1 LNSALFAQIVLYGL
15 AAAVAAPVAAVV
27 SAVILSKSKRPI
39 AGALVFTA
47 GALLLD
53 VVIVVIVLASGA
65 FDSGGD
71 AGAYLD
77 VALGVLFAA
86 FGVLAIF
93 QKESPEKDVA
103 RRARVDSIAAAKLAK
118 LFAAG
123 IAVQV
128 INFDA
133 LAVMAGGLKEVVQAD
148 LDGGAEVVAILFLLA
163 LMLIPY
169 YVPAVM
175 CAVAPQR
182 AGKMLSEMTE
192 WIVSNSRM
200 VEIVTGLAFGAL
212 FLWKGLAVLL

>member
-1 LNSALFAQIVLYGL
+1 MDSSLLAQLILYGL
-15 AAAVAAPVAAVV
+15 AAAVAAPVGAVV

-39 AGALVFTA
+39 AGVLVFTA

-65 FDSGGD
+65 FGGGGD

-77 VALGVLFAA
+77 VLLGVLFALL
-86 FGVLAIF
+86 GVLAVF
-93 QKESPEKDVA
+93 QKESPEKEAA
-103 RRARVDSIAAAKLAK
+103 RRARVDSIAVAKLAM
-118 LFAAG
+118 LFVAG

-133 LAVMAGGLKEVVQAD
+133 IAVMGGGLKEIVEAN
-148 LDGGAEVVAILFLLA
+148 LGGGEEVGATVFLLA

-175 CAVAPQR
+175 YALAPQR
-182 AGKMLSEMTE
+182 AGKMLTAMTE
-192 WIVSNSRM
+192 WIVSNSRR
-200 VEIVTGLAFGAL
+200 VEIVTGLAFGVL